1 MRTLLERLKPKALE
15 MIMIASED
23 YPVTIKNIK
32 KELSEKYFTGE
43 LKVDTAYD
51 ICLHNDI
58 MFGLVELA
66 NCFESE

>member
-1 MRTLLERLKPKALE
+1 MRTLLERLKPEALE
-15 MIMIASED
+15 MIMIDSEE

-32 KELSEKYFTGE
+32 KELSEKYFTGD
-43 LKVDTAYD
+43 LTVNIGYD

-58 MFGLVELA
+58 MFGIVELA